1 MEKHILSG
9 IVPSDVKEKIEA
21 AINRN
26 ATVDAEGIQVE
37 ANGSKITLRGKVRSF
52 AEREEAGRAAWSAPG
67 VTEVKNKIIIAM

>member
-1 MEKHILSG
+1 VEKHILSG

-26 ATVDAEGIQVE
+26 GAVDAEGIQVE

-67 VTEVKNKIIIAM
+67 VTEVKNNFIIAM